1 MSKLEK
7 MRQGFRQ
14 VLLDLG
20 YNSDDAGFLSG
31 VAVSEVVETENDL
44 VDNTP
49 SAVYGFDN
57 LIRETD

>member
-1 MSKLEK
+1 MSKLDE
-7 MRQGFRQ
+7 MRQGFRK

-20 YNSDDAGFLSG
+20 YQPHDAGFLSG

-49 SAVYGFDN
+49 STVYGFDS